1 LLSLALSGA
10 TQLKAQVDERF
21 LAQLAPGQAAT
32 VVADAYAD
40 QRLAAKVSFIAP
52 AVDAQRGSVEVTLT
66 LDQTA
71 PSFLR
76 EDMTLSVEVETARR
90 DAVLAVPLSA
100 LRTVPGAAAESADVT
115 VLLDGQAQVRRVQ
128 LGVRS
133 LQAVEVL
140 SGLSAGD
147 TVMLG
152 PVGPSAR

>member
-71 PSFLR
+71 PAFLR

-90 DAVLAVPLSA
+90 DAVLSVPLTA
-100 LRTVPGAAAESADVT
+100 LRTVPGSTPEFADVT
-115 VLLDGQAQVRRVQ
+115 VMLDGQAQVRRVQ

-133 LQAVEVL
+133 MQAVEVL

-147 TVMLG
+147 KVVLG
-152 PVGPSAR
+152 SAGPSAR